1 VRSIFINLLPLSIV
15 DLKAL
20 IRDIPDFPKPGILF
34 RDITTLLRDPAGLQH
49 TIDTLADRVRDLQPE
64 YIVGMESR
72 GFIFGSML
80 AYKLGIGFIPVRKP
94 GKLPAA
100 IHSVEYAL
108 EYGTDRLEIHQDAV
122 VSGSRVLIV
131 DDLIATGGT
140 AAATAQLLQKIDSHL
155 VGCAFII
162 ELDALNGRALL
173 PDVPIIS
180 LVRYRS

>member
-1 VRSIFINLLPLSIV
+1 M

-34 RDITTLLRDPAGLQH
+34 RDITTLLRDPAGLQYS
-49 TIDTLADRVRDLQPE
+49 IDSLATKVRDWQPE

-72 GFIFGSML
+72 GFIFGSAL

-100 IHSVEYAL
+100 VHIVEYAL

-122 VSGSRVLIV
+122 RSGSRIAIV

-140 AAATAQLLQKIDSHL
+140 AAATAKLLQKIGGNI
-155 VGCAFII
+155 VGCAFVI
-162 ELDALNGRALL
+162 ELDDLGGRSHL
-173 PDVPIIS
+173 PDVPIVS
-180 LVRYRS
+180 LVHY